1 MLDTSRQANEL
12 ADIQNRLIF
21 VKIGFLMLLVLLGL
35 RLWQLQVRDG
45 LHYQEL
51 ARDNRTRSIVLEPA
65 RGLLYDR
72 NGELLANNI
81 PSFQLYISLEDIQDR
96 EALLAQLPQ
105 YVDID
110 QQEIANKLAL
120 RSRRGRV
127 KIKTDITLKQA
138 ALIES
143 HRLELPGVVIQPEYR
158 RYYPLQNYASHV
170 LGYVGEISESQLKD
184 PEFSDLQGGRIIGQ
198 NGVEIGRAHV

>member
-51 ARDNRTRSIVLEPA
+51 ARDNRTRTIVLEPA

-81 PSFQLYISLEDIQDR
+81 PSFQLYLSLEDIQDR

-105 YVDID
+105 
-110 QQEIANKLAL
+110 L
-120 RSRRGRV
+120 
-127 KIKTDITLKQA
+127 
-138 ALIES
+138 
-143 HRLELPGVVIQPEYR
+143 R
-158 RYYPLQNYASHV
+158 RY
-170 LGYVGEISESQLKD
+170 
-184 PEFSDLQGGRIIGQ
+184 
-198 NGVEIGRAHV
+198 